1 MADINKSINRLIQ
14 ALNARGYELLYNR
27 KQFMGVE
34 GMPHNLYVLSKGVW
48 NPKKSRFDSVDI
60 YKTTS
65 TVRMVL
71 FLRDMWYVETGREL
85 PTDNEMWNK
94 IREEIQL
101 KGEANGSDGTCE

>member
-1 MADINKSINRLIQ
+1 MADINKSINKLIQ
-14 ALNARGYELLYNR
+14 ALNTRGYDLLYSK
-27 KQFMGVE
+27 KQFMGTE

-48 NPKKSRFDSVDI
+48 NAQKSRFDTVDI

-71 FLRDMWYVETGREL
+71 FLRDMWFVENGKEL

-101 KGEANGSDGTCE
+101 QKGGQ